1 MSEKPL
7 GQSGLSIRPFVLG
20 GNVFG
25 MTAGR
30 EASFAVL
37 DRFVELGGGMI
48 DTADVYSAWVPG
60 HTGGESESMMGAWLK
75 QSGTRDKVL
84 IATKVGMMPGGL
96 KPDRI
101 REAAQ
106 GSLDRLGTD
115 VIDLY
120 FAHKDDPDVPLDEV
134 LGAFAELLDAGIVR
148 AIGASNYSAERLAEA
163 LRVADSMG
171 LPRFTAMQP
180 ELNLLDRD
188 QYEGALQR
196 LCIDEFG
203 KGAQHFIERHVGIVL
218 VREIKVDDVRA
229 ETVERALCRF
239 ADAVGLQAAGHH
251 ADLGRYQHAI
261 PRTAFLQPRAHHAFG
276 FAALMARNPR
286 RIDIGGVDHPAAK
299 RDEAVEHSKARIASR
314 GHAKDIAAQN
324 EGPDRQAALPQC
336 SFGHCP
342 FSFRTVATASRGLS
356 LNRPSIPVFK

>member
-1 MSEKPL
+1 MTERAL
-7 GQSGLSIRPFVLG
+7 GRSGLSIRPFVLG

-30 EASFAVL
+30 DASFAVL

-60 HTGGESESMMGAWLK
+60 HKGGESESMMGAWLK
-75 QSGTRDKVL
+75 ESGARDSVL

-101 REAAQ
+101 RDAVQ

-134 LGAFAELLDAGIVR
+134 LGAFAELVDAGIVR
-148 AIGASNYSAERLAEA
+148 AIGASNYSADRLAEA
-163 LRVADSMG
+163 LRVADENG

-188 QYEGALQR
+188 QYEGALQQ
-196 LCIDEFG
+196 LCIDEGLGVVTYFSLASGYLSG
-203 KGAQHFIERHVGIVL
+203 KYRKPEDLGKSPRGARVKPYLDGRGPAMLAVMDRIA
-218 VREIKVDDVRA
+218 A
-229 ETVERALCRF
+229 ETGATLSQIAL
-239 ADAVGLQAAGHH
+239 AWVAAQPGV
-251 ADLGRYQHAI
+251 
-261 PRTAFLQPRAHHAFG
+261 TAP
-276 FAALMARNPR
+276 
-286 RIDIGGVDHPAAK
+286 
-299 RDEAVEHSKARIASR
+299 IAS
-314 GHAKDIAAQN
+314 AT
-324 EGPDRQAALPQC
+324 
-336 SFGHCP
+336 
-342 FSFRTVATASRGLS
+342 TVDQLDELIGSMGLS
-356 LNRPSIPVFK
+356 LSDEQRAALSAA

>member
-1 MSEKPL
+1 MTEKAL

-60 HTGGESESMMGAWLK
+60 HKGGESESMMGAWLK
-75 QSGTRDKVL
+75 QSGARDRVL

-101 REAAQ
+101 RDAVQ

-134 LGAFAELLDAGIVR
+134 LGAFAELVDAGLVR
-148 AIGASNYSAERLAEA
+148 SIGASNYSAERLAEA
-163 LRVADSMG
+163 LRVADDKG
-171 LPRFTAMQP
+171 LPRYTAMQP

-188 QYEGALQR
+188 QYEGPLQK
-196 LCIDEFG
+196 LCIDEGLGVVTYFSLASGYLSGKYRGADDLGKSPRGARVKPYMEG
-203 KGAQHFIERHVGIVL
+203 KGPAVLAVMDRIAGETGATLSQIALAWVAAQPGVTAPI
-218 VREIKVDDVRA
+218 A
-229 ETVERALCRF
+229 SATTVEQLDELMGSLDLELG
-239 ADAVGLQAAGHH
+239 DAHL
-251 ADLGRYQHAI
+251 
-261 PRTAFLQPRAHHAFG
+261 
-276 FAALMARNPR
+276 AALS
-286 RIDIGGVDHPAAK
+286 AA
-299 RDEAVEHSKARIASR
+299 
-314 GHAKDIAAQN
+314 
-324 EGPDRQAALPQC
+324 
-336 SFGHCP
+336 
-342 FSFRTVATASRGLS
+342 
-356 LNRPSIPVFK
+356 

>member
-1 MSEKPL
+1 MTERAL

-25 MTAGR
+25 MTADR

-60 HTGGESESMMGAWLK
+60 HKGGESESMMGAWLK
-75 QSGTRDKVL
+75 ESGARDKVL

-101 REAAQ
+101 REAVQ

-115 VIDLY
+115 FIDLY

-134 LGAFAELLDAGIVR
+134 LGAFAELVDAGIVR
-148 AIGASNYSAERLAEA
+148 AIGASNYSADRLGEA
-163 LRVADSMG
+163 LRISDEKG

-196 LCIDEFG
+196 LCIEEGLGVVTYFSLASGYLSGKYRGVDDLGKSPRGARVKPYLEG
-203 KGAQHFIERHVGIVL
+203 KGPAVL
-218 VREIKVDDVRA
+218 AVMDAITA
-229 ETVERALCRF
+229 ETGATLSQIALAWVTAQPGVTAPIASATSVEQLDELMASVNAKLS
-239 ADAVGLQAAGHH
+239 DDHL
-251 ADLGRYQHAI
+251 
-261 PRTAFLQPRAHHAFG
+261 
-276 FAALMARNPR
+276 AALS
-286 RIDIGGVDHPAAK
+286 AA
-299 RDEAVEHSKARIASR
+299 
-314 GHAKDIAAQN
+314 
-324 EGPDRQAALPQC
+324 
-336 SFGHCP
+336 
-342 FSFRTVATASRGLS
+342 
-356 LNRPSIPVFK
+356 

>member
-1 MSEKPL
+1 MTERAL

-30 EASFAVL
+30 DASFAVL
-37 DRFVELGGGMI
+37 DRFALLGGGMI

-60 HTGGESESMMGAWLK
+60 HKGGESESMMGAWLK
-75 QSGTRDKVL
+75 ERRARDSVL

-101 REAAQ
+101 REAVQ

-134 LGAFAELLDAGIVR
+134 LGAFAELVDAGIVR
-148 AIGASNYSAERLAEA
+148 AIGASNYSADRLAEA
-163 LRVADSMG
+163 LRVADERG

-188 QYEGALQR
+188 QYEGALQQ
-196 LCIDEFG
+196 LCIDEGLGVVTYFSLASGYLSGKYRSADDLGKSPRGARVKPYLDG
-203 KGAQHFIERHVGIVL
+203 KGPAVL
-218 VREIKVDDVRA
+218 AAMDRIAA
-229 ETVERALCRF
+229 ETGATLSQIALAWVAAQPGVTAPIASATSVEQL
-239 ADAVGLQAAGHH
+239 DELMGSL
-251 ADLGRYQHAI
+251 DLRLSDEQ
-261 PRTAFLQPRAHHAFG
+261 L
-276 FAALMARNPR
+276 AALS
-286 RIDIGGVDHPAAK
+286 AA
-299 RDEAVEHSKARIASR
+299 
-314 GHAKDIAAQN
+314 
-324 EGPDRQAALPQC
+324 
-336 SFGHCP
+336 
-342 FSFRTVATASRGLS
+342 
-356 LNRPSIPVFK
+356 